1 MRAMDFTSAAGAGVE
16 DSVAFA
22 NLVSRRSLILAGG
35 GAIAGM
41 AFPVGRGWADTVER
55 NLVAGPG
62 RIALAGEDYPKTVV
76 WCYSGSVPGPEIR
89 LRQGDRVRVVIQN
102 RIPEDNTFHLNGEA
116 VPDRIDDRTNA

>member
-22 NLVSRRSLILAGG
+22 NLVSRRSLLLAGG

-41 AFPVGRGWADTVER
+41 AFPVERGWADTVER
-55 NLVAGPG
+55 NLVARPG

-76 WCYSGSVPGPEIR
+76 WCYRGIVPCTEHR
-89 LRQGDRVRVVIQN
+89 LPHVHRASIVIAN
-102 RIPEDNTFHLNGEA
+102 PPPADT
-116 VPDRIDDRTNA
+116 